1 VIFQHLFSGRRSG
14 KNMSRDLRKYGR
26 QTNVRLIAGALLL
39 IFVVGDGLIYL
50 IYGSGAAMMGLLC
63 LLAGMVPVLLTI
75 LVLFLLDWIRK
86 RADRD

>member
-1 VIFQHLFSGRRSG
+1 
-14 KNMSRDLRKYGR
+14 MSRDLRKYGR
-26 QTNVRLIAGALLL
+26 QTNVRLVAGALLL

>member
-1 VIFQHLFSGRRSG
+1 
-14 KNMSRDLRKYGR
+14 MSRDLRKYGR